1 MRRAPAPTPSRPR
14 RGSAL
19 LDGLIALAILAF
31 GMLAMTRFQGRL
43 VAQATDAQLR
53 QTASELAS
61 ELVSTVLVDG
71 ANAACYTLPQAG
83 ACTNADAKTRTESW
97 KARVTGTLPG
107 AADPTSTLDAA
118 TGRLTIVLG
127 WTDKG
132 ASDARTLTTVT
143 DVR

>member
-1 MRRAPAPTPSRPR
+1 MRRAPARSRLR

-31 GMLAMTRFQGRL
+31 GLLAMTRFQGKL
-43 VAQATDAQLR
+43 VAQATDAQMR

-61 ELVSTVLVDG
+61 ELVATVLVDTG
-71 ANAACYTLPQAG
+71 NAACYTLPQAG
-83 ACTNADAKTRTESW
+83 TCANADAKTRTEAW
-97 KARVTGTLPG
+97 KTRVTDTLPG
-107 AADPTSTLDAA
+107 ASAPTSTLDVA
-118 TGRLTIVLG
+118 TGRLTVVLG

>member
-1 MRRAPAPTPSRPR
+1 MNTRRLRPR

-31 GMLAMTRFQGRL
+31 GLLAMTRFQGRL

-53 QTASELAS
+53 QTATELSS
-61 ELVSTVLVDG
+61 ELVATVLVDA

-83 ACTNADAKTRTESW
+83 ACANAAAMARTAAWS
-97 KARVTGTLPG
+97 ARVSAALPG
-107 AADPTSTLDAA
+107 SAAPTSTLDAVS
-118 TGRLTIVLG
+118 GRLTVVLN

-143 DVR
+143 DVRP

>member
-1 MRRAPAPTPSRPR
+1 MQRAPAPRPLR

-43 VAQATDAQLR
+43 IAQATDAQVR
-53 QTASELAS
+53 QTATELAS
-61 ELVSTVLVDG
+61 ELVATVLVDTG
-71 ANAACYTLPQAG
+71 SAACYTLPQAG
-83 ACTNADAKTRTESW
+83 ACTNADAKARTEAW
-97 KARVTGTLPG
+97 KARVLGALPG
-107 AADPTSTLDAA
+107 ASDPTSTLDAG
-118 TGRLTIVLG
+118 TGRLTVVLG